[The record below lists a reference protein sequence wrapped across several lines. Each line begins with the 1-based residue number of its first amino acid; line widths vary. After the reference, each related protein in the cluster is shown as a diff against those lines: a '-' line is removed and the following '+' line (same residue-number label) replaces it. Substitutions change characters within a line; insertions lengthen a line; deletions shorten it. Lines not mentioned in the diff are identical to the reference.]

1 MQASGVSFSSRF
13 ADNFIISPKLNTGTI
28 FLTLAMS
35 QFFLLL
41 DINTEDRFPGH
52 VRAAILKYNDTN
64 ITSLERFQAQIAE
77 KIYMNAQ
84 FNSKIKRYLVKR
96 KRSVFN
102 LYCSLTF
109 A

>member
-1 MQASGVSFSSRF
+1 
-13 ADNFIISPKLNTGTI
+13 
-28 FLTLAMS
+28 MS

-77 KIYMNAQ
+77 KIYMNA
-84 FNSKIKRYLVKR
+84 
-96 KRSVFN
+96 
-102 LYCSLTF
+102 
-109 A
+109 